1 MEDSITSD
9 NRIREQVK
17 KNYRSW
23 YYIFKRALLIDRIR
37 K

>member
-1 MEDSITSD
+1 MEDSIISD

-17 KNYRSW
+17 KNYRFQ
-23 YYIFKRALLIDRIR
+23 YYIFKRTLLIDRIR